1 MRRTASSTICFHER
15 SSRFGTGKDMVKL
28 RRSGDSAARQVERKH
43 QVVDAVGGPDLVTD
57 VHQDPLRAVRI
68 GHGFDLDAANAVLV
82 LRQRFLHVVR
92 HQRLGGG
99 VVRRENEVV
108 DAAAPLGAHLPLAQ
122 CSADDDAHRLLDVGL
137 VPAELDGAVRS
148 DREGELEADAEEVGH
163 LGSGSPARYAVAIP
177 TSTTR
182 LQLGQLTTAW
192 PCCSS
197 TCSPSGA
204 LHSGQIRPAVRPA
217 LTASM
222 ISYQTDSSAAK
233 RSSACSSMS
242 AKAPSFDAPERLS
255 SRLKVH

>member
-28 RRSGDSAARQVERKH
+28 RRSGDSAARQVEWEH

-68 GHGFDLDAANAVLV
+68 GQGFDLDAADAVLV
-82 LRQRFLHVVR
+82 LRQRLLHVVR

-99 VVRRENEVV
+99 VVRREDEVV
-108 DAAAPLGAHLPLAQ
+108 DAAAPLRAHLPLAQ
-122 CSADDDAHRLLDVGL
+122 GGADDDAHRLLDVGL

-148 DREGELEADAEEVGH
+148 DREGELEADAEEIDH
-163 LGSGSPARYAVAIP
+163 GSGSPARYAVAIP

-204 LHSGQIRPAVRPA
+204 LHSGQISPAVRPA

-222 ISYQTDSSAAK
+222 ISYQTDSSAAN

-255 SRLKVH
+255 SRLKAQ